1 MDFRVDTLGPCRK
14 KVAVTIPTERVREE
28 YDKQVGEL
36 NKSFVL
42 PGFRKGHAPK
52 KLLERRFGPHLGDD
66 VKERLVKAALEALI
80 TEKKVEP
87 LRPPSLDLAAMQVDP
102 GKPLAFE
109 FELLT
114 RPEFA
119 TPAWK
124 GLEMKVAPVT
134 ASADEVARGVESL
147 RRRGATLSDAS
158 DAVIGDG
165 DVLVVDW
172 AARAGDEVLARD
184 QGAYYPFGRG
194 ALAGFPAEEIDAQLR
209 GKKAGARAE
218 TKVKAGDDDPRE
230 ALRGKDLLLAVTVKD
245 VKRYVL
251 PAVDAEFLK
260 KNDYDDEAEMRADLE
275 RQILRGKTRE
285 RDRAAE
291 DKLVEGLVAGVAM
304 TLPEEI
310 LGQELEGWAERKKA
324 ELREEGVVEDA
335 LDKKVAEARPEAK
348 KTIEAELK
356 RFFVLDRIAR
366 EENLAV
372 ADAEVGQA
380 LQEIAQAYG
389 RPIEEV
395 LEAYRASGRI
405 EELRSSIRHKK
416 VREAVR
422 RAAHVV
428 QTSGKG
434 DK

>member
-1 MDFRVDTLGPCRK
+1 MEFRVDTLGPCRK

-66 VKERLVKAALEALI
+66 VKERLIKAALEALI
-80 TEKKVEP
+80 TEQKLEP
-87 LRPPSLDLAAMQVDP
+87 LKPPSLDLAAMQVDP
-102 GKPLAFE
+102 QKPLAFE

-119 TPAWK
+119 TPTWK
-124 GLEMKVAPVT
+124 GLEMKVAPVVAT
-134 ASADEVARGVESL
+134 AEEVEREIEAL
-147 RRRGATLSDAS
+147 RRRGATLTDAA
-158 DAVIGDG
+158 DGVIGDG

-172 AARAGDEVLARD
+172 NARAGDEVLVQD

-194 ALAGFPAEEIDAQLR
+194 ALAGFPATDIDTQLR
-209 GKKAGARAE
+209 GKKVGAEA
-218 TKVKAGDDDPRE
+218 KAQVKAADDDPRE
-230 ALRGKDLLLAVTVKD
+230 ALKGKDLTLAVTVKD
-245 VKRYVL
+245 VKRYLL
-251 PAVDAEFLK
+251 PEVNPEFLK
-260 KNDYDDEAEMRADLE
+260 KHDYDDAGEMRADLE
-275 RQILRGKTRE
+275 RQIVRAKSRQ
-285 RDRAAE
+285 RDREAE
-291 DKLVEGLVAGVAM
+291 DKLVEGLVGGVAM

-310 LGQELEGWAERKKA
+310 LTQELATWTERKKA
-324 ELREEGVVEDA
+324 ELQEEGVVEAA
-335 LDKKVAEARPEAK
+335 LDQKVADARPAAQK
-348 KTIEAELK
+348 AIENELK

-366 EENLAV
+366 EENLTV

-389 RPIEEV
+389 RPVEDV
-395 LEAYRASGRI
+395 FGAYRESGRV
-405 EELRSSIRHKK
+405 EELRSSIRHRK

-428 QTSGKG
+428 QTAAK
-434 DK
+434 